1 MKTTPVIRPF
11 LPAIAALCLALPHPA
26 ADAQGKAGRSARV
39 TIGKVE
45 QAETVT
51 LDSNAGSGVL
61 VGGTLGLLSGSGKS
75 SGKKARN
82 AIIGAAAGGMIA
94 AGAQG
99 SREGMRYTVRT
110 GTGTQVRVISDQRGI
125 VLGDCVAVEEAGE
138 TANVRRLAPEACDGT
153 YRPAVAALDREFRQ
167 EAAECAAA
175 KDQLVNARNE
185 AEADLAIR
193 KLRILCND

>member
-1 MKTTPVIRPF
+1 MKHTPIARPA
-11 LPAIAALCLALPHPA
+11 LLVLAALGAALAHPVA
-26 ADAQGKAGRSARV
+26 EAQGKAGRSARV
-39 TIGKVE
+39 TVGTVE
-45 QAETVT
+45 QAEQVT

-82 AIIGAAAGGMIA
+82 AIIGAAAGGVIA
-94 AGAQG
+94 SSAQG

-110 GTGTQVRVISDQRGI
+110 GTGTQIRVISDQRGI
-125 VLGDCVAVEEAGE
+125 ILGDCVAVEETGD
-138 TANVRRLAPEACDGT
+138 TANVRRLAPEACDGA
-153 YRPAVAALDREFRQ
+153 YRSAVASLDREFRQ

-185 AEADLAIR
+185 SEADLAIR